1 MIYSKKGIRWLV
13 KKSQCCPVEELDF
26 LVARRVGGGEGKQDA
41 GNFPEINPSGK
52 RLARTFIPASGKK

>member
-1 MIYSKKGIRWLV
+1 M